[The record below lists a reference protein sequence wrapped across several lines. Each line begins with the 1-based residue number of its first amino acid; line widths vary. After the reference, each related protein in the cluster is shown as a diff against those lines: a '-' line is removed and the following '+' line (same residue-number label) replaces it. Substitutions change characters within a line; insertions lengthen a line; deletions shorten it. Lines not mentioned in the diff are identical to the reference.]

1 MTYTIEKKEVSVE
14 VTLNITTEEWAKHC
28 DEAFNK
34 NKGKYS
40 VPGFRKGHVPRRIL
54 ENMYGKEFLYDEALD
69 LCFGNY
75 YGEALDSDKSVEVLS
90 YPTLNEFNV
99 QEDGSVVVKAEAPV
113 KPEVKLGAYT
123 GLEIVK
129 TDATVTEEE
138 VEAELKRTL
147 DKYAGMVNIE
157 DRPVEDGDTVTIDYS
172 GSVDGV
178 AFEGGT
184 AENQKLV
191 IGSNTFIPGFEPQ
204 LIGMNVGEEKDIN
217 VKFPEEYHAEEL
229 KGKDSVF
236 HIKLHKIEKKEVP
249 ELTDEFAAD
258 ISEFD
263 SKEAYIDDIRKRM
276 TENKQ
281 KRAETLDENKLVDLI
296 TANAEVPESRFLI
309 EREMDYYLGDFERM
323 LNGQGITMDQYAKY
337 TNQTKEQIRETN
349 RERAVIEVKTQ
360 LVIDAV
366 IEKENLT
373 ATEEQKQAML
383 ESHAKE
389 AGKDVEAYKAELPA
403 EATGYIARQATVKNF
418 FDFVK
423 SHNSFVE
430 GKEEAAAE
438 TAEQAKDAE

>member
-1 MTYTIEKKEVSVE
+1 
-14 VTLNITTEEWAKHC
+14 
-28 DEAFNK
+28 
-34 NKGKYS
+34 
-40 VPGFRKGHVPRRIL
+40 
-54 ENMYGKEFLYDEALD
+54 
-69 LCFGNY
+69 
-75 YGEALDSDKSVEVLS
+75 
-90 YPTLNEFNV
+90 
-99 QEDGSVVVKAEAPV
+99 
-113 KPEVKLGAYT
+113 
-123 GLEIVK
+123 
-129 TDATVTEEE
+129 
-138 VEAELKRTL
+138 
-147 DKYAGMVNIE
+147 MVNIE

>member
-1 MTYTIEKKEVSVE
+1 
-14 VTLNITTEEWAKHC
+14 
-28 DEAFNK
+28 
-34 NKGKYS
+34 
-40 VPGFRKGHVPRRIL
+40 
-54 ENMYGKEFLYDEALD
+54 
-69 LCFGNY
+69 
-75 YGEALDSDKSVEVLS
+75 
-90 YPTLNEFNV
+90 
-99 QEDGSVVVKAEAPV
+99 
-113 KPEVKLGAYT
+113 
-123 GLEIVK
+123 
-129 TDATVTEEE
+129 
-138 VEAELKRTL
+138 
-147 DKYAGMVNIE
+147 
-157 DRPVEDGDTVTIDYS
+157 
-172 GSVDGV
+172 
-178 AFEGGT
+178 
-184 AENQKLV
+184 
-191 IGSNTFIPGFEPQ
+191 
-204 LIGMNVGEEKDIN
+204 MNVGEEKDIN

-263 SKEAYIDDIRKRM
+263 SKEAYIDDIR
-276 TENKQ
+276 

-430 GKEEAAAE
+430 GKEEVAAE